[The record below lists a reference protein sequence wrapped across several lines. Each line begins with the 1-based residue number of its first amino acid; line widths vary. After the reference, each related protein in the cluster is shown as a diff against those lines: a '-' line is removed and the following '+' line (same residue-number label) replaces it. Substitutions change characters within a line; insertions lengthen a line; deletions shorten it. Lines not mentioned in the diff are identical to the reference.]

1 MLRARA
7 AQRAVAQHEQHR
19 RRHLAP
25 PAPPAAAAPA
35 AASAPAAAASV
46 SAVAPAVFADADPLD
61 AGARKAEEESLRASQ
76 ALIDSEIELRAAE
89 DRVERARA
97 DMLRADGKL
106 AGLAEELTRLEEDGE
121 LPTTKAEEGGG
132 GRAAGGAAPPADAAK
147 ALDDFIARGPSKFVP
162 TEPDAMETS

>member
-1 MLRARA
+1 M
-7 AQRAVAQHEQHR
+7 QMR
-19 RRHLAP
+19 RQPPRDVPPPPAP
-25 PAPPAAAAPA
+25 AAPPAAAAPA
-35 AASAPAAAASV
+35 AASAPAAAA
-46 SAVAPAVFADADPLD
+46 AVIAAAPAVFVDADPLD

-132 GRAAGGAAPPADAAK
+132 GAPPAAPRRRRTRRRRSMISSRAA
-147 ALDDFIARGPSKFVP
+147 RPSSSRP
-162 TEPDAMETS
+162 SPMLWRPS